1 MFARK
6 TDDDLASFVRKID
19 ELVSKNKDKKACGTV
34 IMLGK
39 KDAFSG
45 ALEKMAE
52 KESLKSVP
60 LTVAKDGETG
70 PKKYHL
76 GKETFTI
83 VVYGDDKKVTAT
95 FPVDKLDAKTQ
106 EEALAAFAKVLGVD
120 PPKADKAEKGEKAE
134 KAEKK
139 ESKKEAD

>member
-1 MFARK
+1 VFARK

-19 ELVSKNKDKKACGTV
+19 EMVSKNKDKKACGTV

-39 KDAFSG
+39 KEDFSG

-52 KESLKSVP
+52 KESIKSVP
-60 LTVAKDGETG
+60 LTVAKDGEAG
-70 PKKYHL
+70 PKKYHI
-76 GKETFTI
+76 GKQAFTI

-95 FPVDKLDAKTQ
+95 FPADKLDAKTQ

-120 PPKADKAEKGEKAE
+120 PPKA
-134 KAEKK
+134 EKK
-139 ESKKEAD
+139 EGAKKEAD